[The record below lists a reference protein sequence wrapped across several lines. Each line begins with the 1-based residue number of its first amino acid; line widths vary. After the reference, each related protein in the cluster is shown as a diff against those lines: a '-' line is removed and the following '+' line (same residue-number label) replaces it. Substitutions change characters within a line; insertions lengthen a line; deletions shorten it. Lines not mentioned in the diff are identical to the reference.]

1 MLVEIESSGIV
12 KSQAY
17 YSNALDLQFAENYGQ
32 LQVSDA
38 QTAKPLAGVYVKIYA
53 RMKNGQVQFY
63 KDGYTDIR
71 GRFDYVALSTNDL
84 DFVNR
89 FALLILSESHG
100 AVVQEAV
107 PPKE

>member
-1 MLVEIESSGIV
+1 
-12 KSQAY
+12 
-17 YSNALDLQFAENYGQ
+17 
-32 LQVSDA
+32 
-38 QTAKPLAGVYVKIYA
+38 
-53 RMKNGQVQFY
+53 MKNGQVQFY